1 MYERFYGFREAPFE
15 LTSNPRFLFFTAQH
29 REALCNLEYGLSSA
43 KPITVLIG
51 EAGTGKSTLLR
62 AALASDLCRHVTCV
76 FLDNPTLT
84 RAEFLETL
92 ASRFELGAGA
102 GSKAS
107 LLGGLE
113 SVIRRR
119 HARHEITALVID
131 EAQALPTE
139 ILEEIRL
146 LANMETPTQ
155 KLLPV
160 VLAGQPE
167 LAARLNEPGL
177 RQLKQRIALR
187 CELKPLELS
196 DTAAYIASRIR
207 TAGGDPANIFT
218 RQAVTLIHE
227 FSRGL
232 PRTISVMCDNALMSG
247 FALDQ
252 RPVDGDIVM
261 EVCRDF
267 DLGVGA
273 PAVAKAAVATPS
285 VTRSVAATP
294 SVTKPAVAAPSVATP
309 SAATPAVAA
318 SAAAA
323 PPVAPIVAL
332 QKAPHHL
339 ALVAQGAH
347 EAAPV
352 KTVAAAAVEA
362 APRPPREV
370 TERPASMLG
379 LR

>member
-1 MYERFYGFREAPFE
+1 M
-15 LTSNPRFLFFTAQH
+15 
-29 REALCNLEYGLSSA
+29 
-43 KPITVLIG
+43 
-51 EAGTGKSTLLR
+51 
-62 AALASDLCRHVTCV
+62 CRHVTCV

-92 ASRFELGAGA
+92 ASRFELGGGA
-102 GSKAS
+102 
-107 LLGGLE
+107 E
-113 SVIRRR
+113 RRR
-119 HARHEITALVID
+119 RACSAAWSRSSADATSRREITALVID
-131 EAQALPTE
+131 EAQALPDE

-167 LAARLNEPGL
+167 LAERLNEPGL

-187 CELKPLELS
+187 CELKPLDLP

-227 FSRGL
+227 YSRGL

-252 RPVDGDIVM
+252 RPVDGDIVL

-267 DLGVGA
+267 DLRA
-273 PAVAKAAVATPS
+273 
-285 VTRSVAATP
+285 
-294 SVTKPAVAAPSVATP
+294 
-309 SAATPAVAA
+309 
-318 SAAAA
+318 AAAA
-323 PPVAPIVAL
+323 PLRRSRRTWRSSRRTPPSPRARERGRSWPPTAPTPVSIA
-332 QKAPHHL
+332 
-339 ALVAQGAH
+339 
-347 EAAPV
+347 
-352 KTVAAAAVEA
+352 T
-362 APRPPREV
+362 
-370 TERPASMLG
+370 
-379 LR
+379 